1 MTAVVHGFVRVQP
14 GSLTTV
20 LSAAAR
26 MSEASRAEPGC
37 LRYHCAQDL
46 GDPNT
51 LVLVEEWASDEAL
64 QTHLSSAAF
73 ASFVETI
80 RPAVAERPTITRFG
94 DATGCLL
101 LFWCVSCVF
110 FAGWLG

>member
-1 MTAVVHGFVRVQP
+1 MTALVHGFVRVQP

-20 LSAAAR
+20 LTAAAR

-37 LRYHCAQDL
+37 LSYHCAQDV

-64 QTHLSSAAF
+64 QAHLGSPAF
-73 ASFVETI
+73 AAFVETI
-80 RPAVAERPTITRFG
+80 RPAVAESPTITRFG
-94 DATGCLL
+94 DVTGRPLL
-101 LFWCVSCVF
+101 PRSDS
-110 FAGWLG
+110 